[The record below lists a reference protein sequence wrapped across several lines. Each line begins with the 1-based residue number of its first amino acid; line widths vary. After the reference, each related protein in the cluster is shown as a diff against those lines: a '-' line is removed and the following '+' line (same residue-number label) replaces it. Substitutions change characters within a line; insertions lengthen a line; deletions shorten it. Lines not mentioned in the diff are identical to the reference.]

1 MNWKLKYRI
10 QNLIAKLPAN
20 LSCATYYYFQRHW
33 GGFRKTNPTS
43 RLAAGAK
50 IAEFISKQGQIID
63 SKTFLEIGTGHQL
76 NLPISLWLCGAEKI
90 ITVDLNPYLT
100 EELVFEDIS
109 YIRNH
114 QKEIKNI
121 FVNVSQAK
129 IFEKRFEVLL
139 SGATNLQLLFNIMNI
154 DYLSP
159 ADATNLNLSSHTI
172 DCCVSYTVLEHIPHD
187 TLEQIFLEGRRIFTK
202 EGLHIHCIDF
212 SDHFSHS
219 DHSIPPINFLQYDEK
234 KWNRIAGNRY
244 MYHNRLQVDD
254 FIEMFRKANLNILY
268 LEPTIDEESLEALR
282 KGLLLDSR
290 FRNKSTETLAT
301 SSAWFVAAYQ

>member
-1 MNWKLKYRI
+1 MNWRSKYRI
-10 QNLIAKLPAN
+10 QNLIAKLPTN
-20 LSCATYYYFQRHW
+20 LSYATYYYFQRHW

-50 IAEFISKQGQIID
+50 IAEFIAKHGQTID
-63 SKTFLEIGTGHQL
+63 SKKFLEIGTGHQL

-109 YIRNH
+109 YVRNH
-114 QKEIKNI
+114 QPEIKAI
-121 FVNVSQAK
+121 FGNFSRPE
-129 IFEKRFEVLL
+129 IFERRFDLL
-139 SGATNLQLLFNIMNI
+139 LNAKTNLHLLLQMMNI
-154 DYLSP
+154 DYVAP
-159 ADATNLNLSSHTI
+159 ANASNLNLSSHTI

-187 TLEQIFLEGRRIFTK
+187 TLEKILLEGRRILK
-202 EGLHIHCIDF
+202 KDGLQIHCVDF

-219 DHSIPPINFLQYDEK
+219 DHSISPVNFLQFDEDE
-234 KWNRIAGNRY
+234 WNRIAGNRY
-244 MYHNRLQVDD
+244 MYHNRLRVDD
-254 FIEMFRKANLNILY
+254 FIEIFRNANLNILY

-282 KGLLLDSR
+282 KGFNLDSK

-301 SSAWFVAAYQ
+301 SSAWIVSKYQ